1 MKMRNPC
8 TLSNVD
14 TQPTKPKQPRILMY
28 QLQYDDLYDAQYD
41 VWDNSK
47 ECRYADASIISLIE
61 ELYSSK
67 TLNKQAIADSLSAL
81 VMEITPEEEYMFYTK
96 NITLKYT
103 DNFSDSLAAWLDAL
117 NPTTGELDYM
127 RLANGA
133 CGQPKKQLVQFDDIF
148 SAVNALTFQLTTRV
162 PFDDNVLAGAL
173 VFLANKYGVSAE
185 DAELYQPN
193 AERN

>member
-1 MKMRNPC
+1 
-8 TLSNVD
+8 
-14 TQPTKPKQPRILMY
+14 MY

-41 VWDNSK
+41 VYDDSK
-47 ECRYADASIISLIE
+47 DCRYADSSIISLIE

-81 VMEITPEEEYMFYTK
+81 VMEITPEEDYMFYNK

-103 DNFSDSLAAWLDAL
+103 DNLSNSLGAWLDAL
-117 NPTTGELDYM
+117 NPITGELDYM

-148 SAVNALTFQLTTRV
+148 SALNALTFQLTTRV

-173 VFLANKYGVSAE
+173 VFLAKKYGVSAE
-185 DAELYQPN
+185 DAEIYQPN